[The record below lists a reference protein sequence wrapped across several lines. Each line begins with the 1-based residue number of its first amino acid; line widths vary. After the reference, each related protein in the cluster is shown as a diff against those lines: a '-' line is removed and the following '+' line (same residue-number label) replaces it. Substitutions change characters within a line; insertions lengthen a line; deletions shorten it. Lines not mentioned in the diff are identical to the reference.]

1 MKAVAMRIVPPTLD
15 RLPAYAAALR
25 EECQRA
31 YDGRPLRYK
40 QSWETFE
47 WRETDSV
54 AACQFL
60 VPRKEKK

>member
-1 MKAVAMRIVPPTLD
+1 MSADVTLCSSFNC
-15 RLPAYAAALR
+15 PLR